1 MIEKEHIDRINE
13 LAAIAKVRELTEEEL
28 AERTVLRRAYIDA
41 IKGLELCDFFFLL
54 VNPTK
59 MIYYLIVKPIKYMGK

>member
-1 MIEKEHIDRINE
+1 MAQRITYDLLYQTHIGDRINE

-41 IKGLELCDFFFLL
+41 IKGSLRAHLES
-54 VNPTK
+54 
-59 MIYYLIVKPIKYMGK
+59 IEIVEE

>member
-1 MIEKEHIDRINE
+1 MGKEAGLVMIEKEHIDRINE

-41 IKGLELCDFFFLL
+41 IKGSLRAHLES
-54 VNPTK
+54 
-59 MIYYLIVKPIKYMGK
+59 IEIVEE